1 MSESCRQCQ
10 GDVWE
15 ELGFI
20 AQISRNLLAG
30 NDIDSILRQV
40 LKDLSEHKKYKREMI
55 SLFNRKAGSINIK
68 EAYGVN
74 PEEQAR
80 GIYYPGEG
88 ITGEVV
94 ESGNSI
100 LVSTIRKDKRFLNKT
115 GMSEELLDS
124 AFICVPIR
132 TGHQVIGTLSAVV
145 ENPEKSMKEDFL
157 EGDERLLQ
165 IVASMIAQAAQVSRS
180 REEENMLKMR
190 EQLND
195 EKSGPVRPPNIIGNS
210 KVMQPVY
217 QMISKVAP
225 AASTILI
232 LGESGVGKELVAEAI
247 HYASTRSD
255 RPFIKLNCAALP
267 ESIIESELFG
277 HEKGAFT
284 GAVSLR
290 KGRFELAQGGTLFLD
305 EIGEIS
311 PGIQA
316 KLLRVL
322 QEREYERVGGSQTLD
337 ADVRIIAATNKNLEM
352 RVREGKFREDL
363 YYRLNIIPITVPPLR
378 ERKTDILLL
387 SDFFIEKYNR
397 LNRKIINRISTPAI
411 DMLTAY
417 HWPGNV
423 RELENSIERAV
434 ILSEDSVIHGYHL
447 PPSLQMAD
455 PHFKDQPYMGTL
467 QQKLDS
473 IEYEMIV
480 EALKFTRGNLS
491 RAAERLGL
499 TNRMMGIRARKYGI
513 DFKTYRRASGAP
525 FSDESDEM
533 DAMA

>member
-1 MSESCRQCQ
+1 MLNMSDKCRHCH
-10 GDVWE
+10 GEVWDE
-15 ELGFI
+15 IEFI
-20 AQISRNLLAG
+20 AGVSQLLLAG
-30 NDIDSILRQV
+30 SDIDKILRRV
-40 LKDLSEHKKYKREMI
+40 LQSLCEHKSYKRSMI
-55 SLFNRKAGSINIK
+55 ALFNRKAGSILIK
-68 EAYGVN
+68 ESFGVS

-94 ESGNSI
+94 ETGQTIIVPSI
-100 LVSTIRKDKRFLNKT
+100 REDSRFLNRT
-115 GMSEELLDS
+115 RMSDGLLDS
-124 AFICVPIR
+124 AFLCIPIR
-132 TGHQVIGTLSAVV
+132 TGVQIIGTLSVV
-145 ENPEKSMKEDFL
+145 LEKDGTEEDDFL
-157 EGDERLLQ
+157 EADEQLLQ
-165 IVASMIAQAAQVSRS
+165 ILAAMIAQAAQLSRS
-180 REEENMLKMR
+180 REEENIQMIR
-190 EQLND
+190 EQSECED
-195 EKSGPVRPPNIIGNS
+195 PIQRPPNIIGNA
-210 KVMQPVY
+210 KVLQPVY
-217 QMISKVAP
+217 QMIQKVAP
-225 AASTILI
+225 ASSTILI

-247 HYASTRSD
+247 HYASNRSD
-255 RPFIKLNCAALP
+255 RAFVKLNCAALP

-284 GAVSLR
+284 GAVAHR

-322 QEREYERVGGSQTLD
+322 QEKEFERVGGSETLK
-337 ADVRIIAATNKNLEM
+337 ADVRIIAATNKNLEEK
-352 RVREGKFREDL
+352 VREGEFREDL
-363 YYRLNIIPITVPPLR
+363 YYRLNIIPITIPPLR

-397 LNRKIINRISTPAI
+397 LNGKSINRISTPAI
-411 DMLTAY
+411 DMLIAY

-434 ILSEDSVIHGYHL
+434 ILSEDRVIHGYQL

-455 PHFKDQPYMGTL
+455 PHLGNKDIQGTL
-467 QQKLDS
+467 QQKLDA

-480 EALKFTRGNLS
+480 ETLKSTRGNLS
-491 RAAERLGL
+491 RAAEQLGL

-513 DFKTYRRASGAP
+513 DFKTYRRNSHSG
-525 FSDESDEM
+525 FEDE
-533 DAMA
+533 AV

>member
-1 MSESCRQCQ
+1 MSEKCRQCQ
-10 GDVWE
+10 GEVWD
-15 ELGFI
+15 ELDFI
-20 AQISRNLLAG
+20 ARISRNLLAG
-30 NDIDSILRQV
+30 EDIDSILRRV
-40 LKDLSEHKKYKREMI
+40 LNELSEHQKYKRGMI

-68 EAYGVN
+68 DAYGVT

-94 ESGNSI
+94 ETGSSI
-100 LVSTIRKDKRFLNKT
+100 MVPRIRKDRRFLNKT
-115 GMSEELLDS
+115 GMSEDLLDS

-132 TGHQVIGTLSAVV
+132 TGHQIIGTLSAVRD
-145 ENPEKSMKEDFL
+145 NPDTKGDAEFL
-157 EGDERLLQ
+157 RGDERLLQ

-180 REEENMLKMR
+180 REEENMQQMR
-190 EQLND
+190 EQLRD
-195 EKSGPVRPPNIIGNS
+195 EESGQLKPPNIIGNS

-305 EIGEIS
+305 EIGEIGL
-311 PGIQA
+311 GIQA

-322 QEREYERVGGSQTLD
+322 QEREYERVGGTETLK
-337 ADVRIIAATNKNLEM
+337 ADVRIIAATNKNLELK
-352 RVREGKFREDL
+352 VRDGEFREDL

-397 LNRKIINRISTPAI
+397 LNRKDVHRISTPAI

-455 PHFKDQPYMGTL
+455 PHFKDQPYAGTL

-499 TNRMMGIRARKYGI
+499 TNRMMGIRAKKYGI
-513 DFKTYRRASGAP
+513 DFKAYRRASGLSP
-525 FSDESDEM
+525 GSDEEDESYT
-533 DAMA
+533 A

>member
-1 MSESCRQCQ
+1 MPDKDRTCSGSLQ
-10 GDVWE
+10 E
-15 ELGFI
+15 ELDFI
-20 AQISRNLLAG
+20 ARISRILLDEDDMDG
-30 NDIDSILRQV
+30 ILRQV
-40 LKDLSEHKKYKREMI
+40 LHDLAEHKSYIRGMI
-55 SLFNRKAGSINIK
+55 SLFNRKAGSILVK
-68 EAYGVN
+68 EAYGVSA
-74 PEEQAR
+74 EEQAR
-80 GIYYPGEG
+80 GVYYPGEG

-94 ESGNSI
+94 ETGESI
-100 LVSTIRKDKRFLNKT
+100 LVPSIRNDKRFLNRT
-115 GMSEELLDS
+115 GMPDELQDC

-132 TGHQVIGTLSAVV
+132 TARQITGTLSAVK
-145 ENPEKSMKEDFL
+145 ENPSGSGNTLKE
-157 EGDERLLQ
+157 DERLLR
-165 IVASMIAQAAQVSRS
+165 IVASMISQAARVALS
-180 REEENMLKMR
+180 REEEQLQER
-190 EQLND
+190 EEQND
-195 EKSGPVRPPNIIGNS
+195 GEPGIRKPPNIIGNS
-210 KVMQPVY
+210 KMMQPVY
-217 QMISKVAP
+217 QMIGKVAP

-247 HYASTRSD
+247 HYASERSKS
-255 RPFIKLNCAALP
+255 PFVKLNCAALP

-290 KGRFELAQGGTLFLD
+290 KGRFELAEGGTLFLD

-316 KLLRVL
+316 KLLRIL
-322 QEREYERVGGSQTLD
+322 QEREFERVGGSETLE

-352 RVREGKFREDL
+352 KVRDGEFREDL

-397 LNRKIINRISTPAI
+397 LNRKFIHRLSTPAI
-411 DMLTAY
+411 DMLMAY

-434 ILSEDSVIHGYHL
+434 ILSEDGVIHGYHL

-455 PHFKDQPYMGTL
+455 PHFRGNAYSGTL

-480 EALKFTRGNLS
+480 EALKNTRGNLS
-491 RAAERLGL
+491 RAAESLGL

-513 DFKTYRRASGAP
+513 DFKAYRRASVVDHNITA
-525 FSDESDEM
+525 
-533 DAMA
+533 

>member
-1 MSESCRQCQ
+1 MSDKCRHCK
-10 GDVWE
+10 GEVWE
-15 ELGFI
+15 ELDFI
-20 AQISRNLLAG
+20 SGISQLLLTG
-30 NDIDSILRQV
+30 TDIDKILRRV
-40 LKDLSEHKKYKREMI
+40 LQSLCEHKSYKRGMI
-55 SLFNRKAGSINIK
+55 ALFNRKAGSILIK
-68 EAYGVN
+68 EAFGVS

-94 ESGNSI
+94 ESGQ
-100 LVSTIRKDKRFLNKT
+100 TIQIPLIKKDKRFLNRT
-115 GMSEELLDS
+115 GMPANLLES
-124 AFICVPIR
+124 SFICVPIR
-132 TGHQVIGTLSAVV
+132 TGIQIIGTLSVV
-145 ENPEKSMKEDFL
+145 REYSEDLSM
-157 EGDERLLQ
+157 EGDVTLLQ
-165 IVASMIAQAAQVSRS
+165 ILAAMIAQTAQLSRS
-180 REEENMLKMR
+180 RDEENIQKIQ
-190 EQLND
+190 EQI
-195 EKSGPVRPPNIIGNS
+195 SGCEDPIKRPPNIIGNA
-210 KVMQPVY
+210 KVLQPVY
-217 QMISKVAP
+217 QMIQKVAP
-225 AASTILI
+225 ANSTILI

-247 HYASTRSD
+247 HYASTRAD
-255 RPFIKLNCAALP
+255 RAFVKLNCAALP

-284 GAVSLR
+284 GAISHR

-322 QEREYERVGGSQTLD
+322 QEREYERVGGSVTLK
-337 ADVRIIAATNKNLEM
+337 ADVRIIAATNKNLEEK
-352 RVREGKFREDL
+352 VRLGEFREDL
-363 YYRLNIIPITVPPLR
+363 YYRLNIIPITIPPLR

-397 LNRKIINRISTPAI
+397 LNGKNIHRISTPAI
-411 DMLTAY
+411 DMLIAY

-434 ILSEDSVIHGYHL
+434 ILSEDQVIHGYQL

-455 PHFKDQPYMGTL
+455 PHLGDQDLHGTL
-467 QQKLDS
+467 QQKLDA

-480 EALKFTRGNLS
+480 ETLKSTRGNLS
-491 RAAERLGL
+491 RAAEQLGL

-513 DFKTYRRASGAP
+513 DFKIYRRNLPSYAEDSLQ
-525 FSDESDEM
+525 
-533 DAMA
+533 